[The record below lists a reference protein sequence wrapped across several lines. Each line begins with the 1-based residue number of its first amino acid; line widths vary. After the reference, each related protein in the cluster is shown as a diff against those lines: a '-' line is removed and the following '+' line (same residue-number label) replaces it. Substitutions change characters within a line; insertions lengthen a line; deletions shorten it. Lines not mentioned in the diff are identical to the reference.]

1 MTNNSTKFDLVNEAR
16 RSLDVNITPVERA
29 GRVVMGAA
37 AAIAAIIL
45 LTSAGSAVAVVLA
58 LLLAAAGLDLVI
70 TGALGHCPLYK
81 KLRYVPP
88 SLRGDR

>member
-1 MTNNSTKFDLVNEAR
+1 MTKNSTGFDYVNGPR
-16 RSLDVNITPVERA
+16 RSRDVNITPVERA
-29 GRVVMGAA
+29 GRIFMGAA
-37 AAIAAIIL
+37 AAIAAVIL
-45 LTSAGSAVAVVLA
+45 LTSAGSAVAVVLE

-81 KLRYVPP
+81 KLGYVPP